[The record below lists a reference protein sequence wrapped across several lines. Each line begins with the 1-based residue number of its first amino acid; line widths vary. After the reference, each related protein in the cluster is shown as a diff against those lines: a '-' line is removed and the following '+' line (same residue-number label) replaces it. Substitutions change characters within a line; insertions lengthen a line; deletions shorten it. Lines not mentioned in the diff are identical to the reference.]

1 MENIDKSVIG
11 ANCRLEKCKV
21 ISSVLMSGVVIE
33 SNCEIINSVIG
44 INVVIKEGMKI
55 ENSFIGDG
63 ITVHKNEKGLI

>member
-1 MENIDKSVIG
+1 MN
-11 ANCRLEKCKV
+11 
-21 ISSVLMSGVVIE
+21 GVVIE

-63 ITVHKNEKGLI
+63 ITVHKNEKGILSGTTYSILD